1 MKVIIRYSRLGVELD
16 VSEGASKDEMII
28 AYLRTYGGPEDILNH
43 FLRNVSFIEDT
54 ISDATIIEES
64 KNKEIKDE

>member
-1 MKVIIRYSRLGVELD
+1 MKVILGYSRYGVEID
-16 VSEGASKDEMII
+16 VPNGASKNEMIQ
-28 AYLRTYGGPEDILNH
+28 AYLRTYGGPEGVLNH
-43 FLRNVSFIEDT
+43 FLRHVSFIEDT

>member
-1 MKVIIRYSRLGVELD
+1 MKVILGYSRYGVEID
-16 VSEGASKDEMII
+16 VKKEASQDEMIQ
-28 AYLRTYGGPEDILNH
+28 AYLRTYGGPEGILNH

-54 ISDATIIEES
+54 IPDAIIIEES

>member
-1 MKVIIRYSRLGVELD
+1 MKVILGYSRYGVEID
-16 VSEGASKDEMII
+16 VKKEASQDEMIQ

-54 ISDATIIEES
+54 IPDATIIEEP
-64 KNKEIKDE
+64 KNEEIKDE